1 LIGVIVT
8 FRFDEAD
15 FDAAR
20 LGQIATAAHGKFVA
34 LPGLRSKVFTID
46 AAGRRAVNVY
56 VWDDA
61 DAARAFFSDAAID
74 GVAQRYGVRPDVTF
88 VEIAGIVD
96 SAAH

>member
-1 LIGVIVT
+1 MIVT
-8 FRFDEAD
+8 FRFDDAG
-15 FDAAR
+15 FDPGR
-20 LGQIATAAHGKFVA
+20 LQQVATAARGRFEG
-34 LPGLRSKVFTID
+34 LPGLRSKTFTID

-88 VEIAGIVD
+88 VEIAELVD
-96 SAAH
+96 NAAR